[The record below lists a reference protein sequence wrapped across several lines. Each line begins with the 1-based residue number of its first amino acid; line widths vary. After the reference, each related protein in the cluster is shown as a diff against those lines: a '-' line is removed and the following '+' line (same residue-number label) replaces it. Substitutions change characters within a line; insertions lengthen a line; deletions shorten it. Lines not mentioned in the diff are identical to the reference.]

1 MINTNQDED
10 KYEELKLSPL
20 GTEEINS
27 VIKSFKNSTFNQ
39 EELYNKDKNNFVKK
53 TLFDLAKES
62 EKISLEEN
70 QSEIDISKQDNDLE
84 KLSENGDLDSSQ
96 EGEIEN
102 TQSEMLTLHL
112 ENSEE
117 SKFSYDAIKK
127 FLGSN
132 KIEYK
137 DEGGWFKILI
147 EENDSFLLINGLN
160 PGKFIPEDGLLETQV
175 MTLVY
180 SFKPKANS
188 VSAFSK
194 MIDIAQ
200 LMAENFQ
207 SEILDS
213 DRNNLTKQMVDH
225 YSQIAEEF
233 DLKNLA

>member
-1 MINTNQDED
+1 MIFTEILVLFLALVIAITLVLMLRKLFFGRKSKIQID
-10 KYEELKLSPL
+10 KKVNSRELFEPVGS
-20 GTEEINS
+20 ENS
-27 VIKSFKNSTFNQ
+27 EREVF
-39 EELYNKDKNNFVKK
+39 
-53 TLFDLAKES
+53 
-62 EKISLEEN
+62 
-70 QSEIDISKQDNDLE
+70 QDNDLE

-117 SKFSYDAIKK
+117 PKFSYDAIKK

-132 KIEYK
+132 KIEYN

>member
-1 MINTNQDED
+1 MI
-10 KYEELKLSPL
+10 
-20 GTEEINS
+20 
-27 VIKSFKNSTFNQ
+27 F
-39 EELYNKDKNNFVKK
+39 
-53 TLFDLAKES
+53 
-62 EKISLEEN
+62 
-70 QSEIDISKQDNDLE
+70 SEILVLFLALVIAITLVLMLRKLFFGRKSKIQIDKKVNSRELFEAVGSDNSEREVFQVNDLE
-84 KLSENGDLDSSQ
+84 KLSENEDLDSSQ
-96 EGEIEN
+96 EGEIKN
-102 TQSEMLTLHL
+102 NQSEMLTLHL

-132 KIEYK
+132 KIEYN

>member
-1 MINTNQDED
+1 MI
-10 KYEELKLSPL
+10 
-20 GTEEINS
+20 
-27 VIKSFKNSTFNQ
+27 F
-39 EELYNKDKNNFVKK
+39 
-53 TLFDLAKES
+53 
-62 EKISLEEN
+62 
-70 QSEIDISKQDNDLE
+70 SEILVLFLALVIAITLVLMLRKLFFGRKSKIQIDKKVNSRELFEPVGSENSEREVFQDNDLE
-84 KLSENGDLDSSQ
+84 KLSDNGDLDSSQ

-132 KIEYK
+132 KIEYN

>member
-1 MINTNQDED
+1 MI
-10 KYEELKLSPL
+10 
-20 GTEEINS
+20 
-27 VIKSFKNSTFNQ
+27 F
-39 EELYNKDKNNFVKK
+39 
-53 TLFDLAKES
+53 
-62 EKISLEEN
+62 
-70 QSEIDISKQDNDLE
+70 SEILVLFLALVIAITLVLMLRKLFFGRKSKIQIDKKVNSRELFEPVGSENSEREVFQDNDLE

-132 KIEYK
+132 KIEYN

-160 PGKFIPEDGLLETQV
+160 PGKFIPEDDLLETQV

>member
-1 MINTNQDED
+1 MSINEIIII
-10 KYEELKLSPL
+10 LL
-20 GTEEINS
+20 GLAISVTLILIFKRIFFGKKSAIEINKK
-27 VIKSFKNSTFNQ
+27 VNSR
-39 EELYNKDKNNFVKK
+39 ELFEPVG
-53 TLFDLAKES
+53 S
-62 EKISLEEN
+62 EN
-70 QSEIDISKQDNDLE
+70 SEREVFQDNDLE

-132 KIEYK
+132 SIEYS
-137 DEGGWFKILI
+137 DEGGWFKISI
-147 EENDSFLLINGLN
+147 EEDDSFLLVNGLN
-160 PGKFIPEDGLLETQV
+160 PGKFVPEDGLLETQV
-175 MTLVY
+175 MTLIY

-188 VSAFSK
+188 VFAFSM

-200 LMAENFQ
+200 LMADNFQ

-233 DLKNLA
+233 DLNNLA

>member
-1 MINTNQDED
+1 MI
-10 KYEELKLSPL
+10 
-20 GTEEINS
+20 
-27 VIKSFKNSTFNQ
+27 F
-39 EELYNKDKNNFVKK
+39 
-53 TLFDLAKES
+53 
-62 EKISLEEN
+62 
-70 QSEIDISKQDNDLE
+70 SEILVLFLALVIAITLVLMLRKLFFGRKSKIQIDKKVNSRELFEPVGSENSEREVFQDNDLE
-84 KLSENGDLDSSQ
+84 KLSETGDLDSSQ

-132 KIEYK
+132 KIEYN

>member
-1 MINTNQDED
+1 MI
-10 KYEELKLSPL
+10 
-20 GTEEINS
+20 
-27 VIKSFKNSTFNQ
+27 F
-39 EELYNKDKNNFVKK
+39 
-53 TLFDLAKES
+53 
-62 EKISLEEN
+62 
-70 QSEIDISKQDNDLE
+70 SEILVLFLALVIAITLVLMLRKLFFGRKSKIQIDKKVNSRELFEPVGSENSEREVFQDNDLE
-84 KLSENGDLDSSQ
+84 KLSKNGDLDSSQ

-132 KIEYK
+132 KIEYN

>member
-1 MINTNQDED
+1 MI
-10 KYEELKLSPL
+10 
-20 GTEEINS
+20 
-27 VIKSFKNSTFNQ
+27 F
-39 EELYNKDKNNFVKK
+39 
-53 TLFDLAKES
+53 
-62 EKISLEEN
+62 
-70 QSEIDISKQDNDLE
+70 SEILVLFLALVIAITLVLMLRKLFFGRKSKIQIDKKVNSRELFEPVGSENSEREVFQDNDLE
-84 KLSENGDLDSSQ
+84 KLSGNGDLDSSQ

-132 KIEYK
+132 KIEYN

>member
-1 MINTNQDED
+1 MI
-10 KYEELKLSPL
+10 
-20 GTEEINS
+20 
-27 VIKSFKNSTFNQ
+27 F
-39 EELYNKDKNNFVKK
+39 
-53 TLFDLAKES
+53 
-62 EKISLEEN
+62 
-70 QSEIDISKQDNDLE
+70 SEILVLFLAVVIAITLVLMLRKLFFGRKSKIQIDKKVNSRELFEPVGSENSEREVFQDNDLE

-132 KIEYK
+132 KIEYN

>member
-1 MINTNQDED
+1 MI
-10 KYEELKLSPL
+10 
-20 GTEEINS
+20 
-27 VIKSFKNSTFNQ
+27 F
-39 EELYNKDKNNFVKK
+39 
-53 TLFDLAKES
+53 
-62 EKISLEEN
+62 
-70 QSEIDISKQDNDLE
+70 SEILVLFLALIIAITLVLMLRKLFFGRKSKIQIDKKVNSRELFEPVGSENSEREVFQDNDLE

-132 KIEYK
+132 KIEYN

>member
-1 MINTNQDED
+1 MIFSEILVLFLALVIAITLVLMLRKLFFGRKSKIQID
-10 KYEELKLSPL
+10 KKVNSRELFEPVGS
-20 GTEEINS
+20 EN
-27 VIKSFKNSTFNQ
+27 
-39 EELYNKDKNNFVKK
+39 
-53 TLFDLAKES
+53 S
-62 EKISLEEN
+62 EKEVF
-70 QSEIDISKQDNDLE
+70 QDNDLE

-132 KIEYK
+132 KIEYN

>member
-1 MINTNQDED
+1 MI
-10 KYEELKLSPL
+10 
-20 GTEEINS
+20 
-27 VIKSFKNSTFNQ
+27 F
-39 EELYNKDKNNFVKK
+39 
-53 TLFDLAKES
+53 
-62 EKISLEEN
+62 
-70 QSEIDISKQDNDLE
+70 SEILVLFLALVIAITLVLMLRKLFFGRKTKIQIDKKVNSRELFEPVGSENSEREVFQDNDLE

-132 KIEYK
+132 KIEYN

>member
-1 MINTNQDED
+1 MI
-10 KYEELKLSPL
+10 
-20 GTEEINS
+20 
-27 VIKSFKNSTFNQ
+27 F
-39 EELYNKDKNNFVKK
+39 
-53 TLFDLAKES
+53 
-62 EKISLEEN
+62 
-70 QSEIDISKQDNDLE
+70 SEILVLFLALVIAITLVLMLRKLFFGRKSKIQIDKKVNSRELFEPVGSESSDREVFQDNDLE

-132 KIEYK
+132 KIEYN

-194 MIDIAQ
+194 MIDMAQ

>member
-1 MINTNQDED
+1 MI
-10 KYEELKLSPL
+10 
-20 GTEEINS
+20 
-27 VIKSFKNSTFNQ
+27 F
-39 EELYNKDKNNFVKK
+39 
-53 TLFDLAKES
+53 
-62 EKISLEEN
+62 
-70 QSEIDISKQDNDLE
+70 SEILVLFLALVIAITLVLMLRKLFFGRKSKIQIDKKVNSRELFEPVKSENSEREVFQDNDLE
-84 KLSENGDLDSSQ
+84 KLSENGDLDLSQ

-132 KIEYK
+132 KIEYN

>member
-1 MINTNQDED
+1 MI
-10 KYEELKLSPL
+10 
-20 GTEEINS
+20 
-27 VIKSFKNSTFNQ
+27 F
-39 EELYNKDKNNFVKK
+39 
-53 TLFDLAKES
+53 
-62 EKISLEEN
+62 
-70 QSEIDISKQDNDLE
+70 SEILVLFLALVIAITLVLMLRKLFFGRKSKIQIDKKVNSRELFEPVGSENSEREVFQDDDLE

-132 KIEYK
+132 KIEYN

-160 PGKFIPEDGLLETQV
+160 PGKFIPEDDLLETQV

>member
-1 MINTNQDED
+1 MCIRDR
-10 KYEELKLSPL
+10 
-20 GTEEINS
+20 
-27 VIKSFKNSTFNQ
+27 
-39 EELYNKDKNNFVKK
+39 
-53 TLFDLAKES
+53 
-62 EKISLEEN
+62 
-70 QSEIDISKQDNDLE
+70 
-84 KLSENGDLDSSQ
+84 
-96 EGEIEN
+96 
-102 TQSEMLTLHL
+102 SEMLTLHL

-132 KIEYK
+132 KIEYN

-160 PGKFIPEDGLLETQV
+160 PGKFIPEDGLLETKV

>member
-1 MINTNQDED
+1 MI
-10 KYEELKLSPL
+10 
-20 GTEEINS
+20 
-27 VIKSFKNSTFNQ
+27 F
-39 EELYNKDKNNFVKK
+39 
-53 TLFDLAKES
+53 
-62 EKISLEEN
+62 
-70 QSEIDISKQDNDLE
+70 SEILVLFLALVIAITLVLMLRKLFFGRKSKIQIDKKVNSRELFEPVGSENSEREVFQDNDLE
-84 KLSENGDLDSSQ
+84 KLSENEDLDSSQ

-102 TQSEMLTLHL
+102 NQSEMLTLHL

-132 KIEYK
+132 KIEYN

>member
-1 MINTNQDED
+1 MI
-10 KYEELKLSPL
+10 
-20 GTEEINS
+20 
-27 VIKSFKNSTFNQ
+27 F
-39 EELYNKDKNNFVKK
+39 
-53 TLFDLAKES
+53 
-62 EKISLEEN
+62 
-70 QSEIDISKQDNDLE
+70 SEILVLFLALVIAITLVLMLRKLFFGRKSKIQIDKKVNSRELFEAVGSENSEREVFQDNDLE

-132 KIEYK
+132 KIEYN

>member
-1 MINTNQDED
+1 MI
-10 KYEELKLSPL
+10 
-20 GTEEINS
+20 
-27 VIKSFKNSTFNQ
+27 F
-39 EELYNKDKNNFVKK
+39 
-53 TLFDLAKES
+53 
-62 EKISLEEN
+62 
-70 QSEIDISKQDNDLE
+70 SEILVLFLALVIAITLVLMLRKLFFGRKSKIQIDKKVNSRELFEPVGSENSEREVFQDNDLE

-132 KIEYK
+132 KIEYN

-147 EENDSFLLINGLN
+147 EENNSFLLINGLN

>member
-1 MINTNQDED
+1 MI
-10 KYEELKLSPL
+10 
-20 GTEEINS
+20 
-27 VIKSFKNSTFNQ
+27 F
-39 EELYNKDKNNFVKK
+39 
-53 TLFDLAKES
+53 
-62 EKISLEEN
+62 
-70 QSEIDISKQDNDLE
+70 SEILVLFLALVIAITLVLMLRKLFFGRKSKIQIDKKVNSRELFEPVGSENSEREVFQDNDLE

-132 KIEYK
+132 KIEYN

>member
-1 MINTNQDED
+1 MI
-10 KYEELKLSPL
+10 
-20 GTEEINS
+20 
-27 VIKSFKNSTFNQ
+27 F
-39 EELYNKDKNNFVKK
+39 
-53 TLFDLAKES
+53 
-62 EKISLEEN
+62 
-70 QSEIDISKQDNDLE
+70 SEILVLFLALVIAITLVLMLRKLFFGRKSKIQIDKKVNSRELFEPVGSENSEREVFQDNDLE

-132 KIEYK
+132 KIEYN

-200 LMAENFQ
+200 LMACLLYT
-207 SEILDS
+207 SPS
-213 DRNNLTKQMVDH
+213 PRDR
-225 YSQIAEEF
+225 
-233 DLKNLA
+233 LKSRMPSSA

>member
-1 MINTNQDED
+1 MI
-10 KYEELKLSPL
+10 
-20 GTEEINS
+20 
-27 VIKSFKNSTFNQ
+27 F
-39 EELYNKDKNNFVKK
+39 
-53 TLFDLAKES
+53 
-62 EKISLEEN
+62 
-70 QSEIDISKQDNDLE
+70 SEILVLFLALVIAITLVLMLRRLFFGRKSKIQIDKRVNSRELFEPVGSENSEREVFQDNDLA

-132 KIEYK
+132 KIEYS

>member
-1 MINTNQDED
+1 MI
-10 KYEELKLSPL
+10 
-20 GTEEINS
+20 
-27 VIKSFKNSTFNQ
+27 F
-39 EELYNKDKNNFVKK
+39 
-53 TLFDLAKES
+53 
-62 EKISLEEN
+62 
-70 QSEIDISKQDNDLE
+70 SEILVLFLALVIAITLVLMLRKLFFGRKSKIQIDKKVNSRELFEPVGSENSEREVFQDNDLE
-84 KLSENGDLDSSQ
+84 KLSEDGDLDSGQ

-117 SKFSYDAIKK
+117 SKFSYDSIKK

-132 KIEYK
+132 KIEYN

>member
-1 MINTNQDED
+1 MI
-10 KYEELKLSPL
+10 
-20 GTEEINS
+20 
-27 VIKSFKNSTFNQ
+27 F
-39 EELYNKDKNNFVKK
+39 
-53 TLFDLAKES
+53 
-62 EKISLEEN
+62 
-70 QSEIDISKQDNDLE
+70 SEILVLFLALVIAITLVLMLRKLFFGRKSKIQIDKKVNSRELSEPVGSENSEREVFQDNDLE

-132 KIEYK
+132 KIEYN

-147 EENDSFLLINGLN
+147 EENDFFLLINGLN

>member
-1 MINTNQDED
+1 MI
-10 KYEELKLSPL
+10 
-20 GTEEINS
+20 
-27 VIKSFKNSTFNQ
+27 F
-39 EELYNKDKNNFVKK
+39 
-53 TLFDLAKES
+53 
-62 EKISLEEN
+62 
-70 QSEIDISKQDNDLE
+70 SEILVLFLALVIAITLVLMLRKLFFGRKSKIQIDKKVNSRELFEPVGSENSEREVFQDNDLE
-84 KLSENGDLDSSQ
+84 KLTENGDLDSSQ

-132 KIEYK
+132 KIEYN

>member
-1 MINTNQDED
+1 MI
-10 KYEELKLSPL
+10 
-20 GTEEINS
+20 
-27 VIKSFKNSTFNQ
+27 F
-39 EELYNKDKNNFVKK
+39 
-53 TLFDLAKES
+53 
-62 EKISLEEN
+62 
-70 QSEIDISKQDNDLE
+70 SEILVLFLALVIAITLVLMLRKLFFGRKSKIQIDKKVNSRELFEPVGSENSEREVFQDNDLE

-102 TQSEMLTLHL
+102 IQSEMLTLHL

-132 KIEYK
+132 KIEYN

>member
-1 MINTNQDED
+1 MI
-10 KYEELKLSPL
+10 
-20 GTEEINS
+20 
-27 VIKSFKNSTFNQ
+27 F
-39 EELYNKDKNNFVKK
+39 
-53 TLFDLAKES
+53 
-62 EKISLEEN
+62 
-70 QSEIDISKQDNDLE
+70 SEILVLFLALVIAITLVLMLRKLFFGRKSKIQIDKKVNSRELFEPVGSENSEREVFQDNDLE
-84 KLSENGDLDSSQ
+84 KPSDNGDLDSSQ

-132 KIEYK
+132 KIEYN

-194 MIDIAQ
+194 MIDIAP

>member
-1 MINTNQDED
+1 MIFSEILVLFLALVIAITLVLMLRKLFFGRKTKIQID
-10 KYEELKLSPL
+10 KKVNSRELFEPVGS
-20 GTEEINS
+20 EN
-27 VIKSFKNSTFNQ
+27 
-39 EELYNKDKNNFVKK
+39 
-53 TLFDLAKES
+53 S
-62 EKISLEEN
+62 EKEILQDDNLDELPEEG
-70 QSEIDISKQDNDLE
+70 I
-84 KLSENGDLDSSQ
+84 LDSSS

-102 TQSEMLTLHL
+102 AKPEMLTLHL
-112 ENSEE
+112 QNTEE

-127 FLGSN
+127 FLSSN
-132 KIEYK
+132 SIEYS
-137 DEGGWFKILI
+137 DEGGWFKISI
-147 EENDSFLLINGLN
+147 EEDDSFLLVNGLN

-175 MTLVY
+175 MTLIY

-200 LMAENFQ
+200 LMADNFQ

-233 DLKNLA
+233 DLNNLA

>member
-1 MINTNQDED
+1 MI
-10 KYEELKLSPL
+10 
-20 GTEEINS
+20 
-27 VIKSFKNSTFNQ
+27 F
-39 EELYNKDKNNFVKK
+39 
-53 TLFDLAKES
+53 
-62 EKISLEEN
+62 
-70 QSEIDISKQDNDLE
+70 SEILVLFLALVIAITLVLMLRKLFFGRKSKIQIDKKVNSRELFEPVGSENSEREVFQDNDLE

-102 TQSEMLTLHL
+102 NQSEMLTLHL

-132 KIEYK
+132 KIEYN

>member
-1 MINTNQDED
+1 MI
-10 KYEELKLSPL
+10 
-20 GTEEINS
+20 
-27 VIKSFKNSTFNQ
+27 F
-39 EELYNKDKNNFVKK
+39 
-53 TLFDLAKES
+53 
-62 EKISLEEN
+62 
-70 QSEIDISKQDNDLE
+70 SEILVLFLALVIAITLVLMLRKLFFGRKSKIQIDKKVNSRELFEPVGSENSEREVFQDNDLE

-96 EGEIEN
+96 EGEIED

-132 KIEYK
+132 KIEYN

-233 DLKNLA
+233 DLNNLA